1 MESFHPLV
9 EVDLCNKY
17 GEIPF
22 RQSWDVVFT
31 KSEAAVTFDLQ
42 NPFRPSLGLFQIGWK
57 SLRVFLRCQFISLTE
72 AWKVQLLI
80 VTVSNHPSDVKAV
93 MQYHGRS
100 HKYSLFS
107 HFNILLLVGSW
118 FNPSWYHWGSSTCS
132 KAGSQ
137 SSPQSSSGWLVPE
150 QTPCSRVCTKTCE
163 TQKHSSIIKINQV

>member
-31 KSEAAVTFDLQ
+31 KSEAAVTFDRQ

-72 AWKVQLLI
+72 EWKFNSLLSLFLI
-80 VTVSNHPSDVKAV
+80 ILQMWKQSCNTMEEVISTV
-93 MQYHGRS
+93 Y
-100 HKYSLFS
+100 FS
-107 HFNILLLVGSW
+107 HFNILLLVCSW